1 MRSACTT
8 VPARSSGAVRSNKF
22 HDLKSSVAK
31 TDQRGMALRLAFVA
45 LLATAALVSGCG
57 GAPARIPESASLAP
71 ADAVVF
77 ARITTD
83 DDSSQWQK
91 AERVLAR
98 IPGVR
103 DTLVSAIKQELSD
116 EGLDWETD
124 VAPAL
129 GDEVVIV
136 ATAKLRP
143 IVLLRPESEAKLAA
157 LLAKSDEAPAR
168 GEVDG
173 WVALAEKDA
182 DLADYRAALE
192 RGTIEGDDGFAAG
205 LEALPAESL
214 GLVWVDMAVLT
225 EELSPVFQQATQE
238 KLDLGI
244 DWLSAS
250 LSAEDD
256 GMLVAMGART
266 PGQGDSHYEPTLFR
280 RVPADAVAALS
291 FGGTQRALDRIQGQ
305 VDVDGLSQMIEEAT
319 GVSLDGIVDALS
331 GEGVLYVRPGETLP
345 EVTLALAPPDPDK
358 TWTTVDRLARTL
370 ATEMHATVT
379 TSIENGLEVST
390 LVVEDV
396 TIRYARLDVDTI
408 VVTTGEDALALLVG
422 TGPKLVDSEGFGRA
436 AEDVGLEGR
445 TKGFVYVDVDGM
457 LPLIEGLAGEN
468 IPADVRDGV
477 AAVDSLIFQTSGDGD
492 STRVSGFVRVP

>member
-1 MRSACTT
+1 MAC
-8 VPARSSGAVRSNKF
+8 
-22 HDLKSSVAK
+22 
-31 TDQRGMALRLAFVA
+31 RLAFVA
-45 LLATAALVSGCG
+45 LLATAALTVGCG
-57 GAPARIPESASLAP
+57 GAAPQIPESASLAP
-71 ADAVVF
+71 SDAVVF

-83 DDSSQWQK
+83 DDSAQWQK
-91 AERVLAR
+91 AERVLER

-103 DTLVSAIKQELSD
+103 DTLVSAIEQQLSD

-129 GDEVVIV
+129 GDEVVVV

-143 IVLLRPESEAKLAA
+143 IVLLQPQSEEKLAA
-157 LLAKSDEAPAR
+157 LLEKSDEVPAR

-173 WVALAEKDA
+173 WVALAEKDT
-182 DLADYRAALE
+182 DLADYRAALD
-192 RGTIEGDDGFAAG
+192 RGTIEGDEAFAAG
-205 LEALPAESL
+205 LEALPDESL

-225 EELSPVFQQATQE
+225 DELSPVFQQATQE
-238 KLDLGI
+238 EIDLGI

-266 PGQGDSHYEPTLFR
+266 PGGNDTHYEPTLFR
-280 RVPADAVAALS
+280 SVPADAVAAVS
-291 FGGTQRALDRIQGQ
+291 FGGTQGALDRLQGQ

-331 GEGVLYVRPGETLP
+331 GEGVLYVRPGENLP
-345 EVTLALAPPDPDK
+345 EVTLALAPPDPDE
-358 TWTTVDRLARTL
+358 TWDTVDRLARKL
-370 ATEMHATVT
+370 GSEMQATVT

-396 TIRYARLDVDTI
+396 TVRYARLDADTI
-408 VVTTGEDALALLVG
+408 VVTTGEDALALLAG
-422 TGPKLVDSEGFGRA
+422 TGPKLVDSEGYLRA
-436 AEDVGLEGR
+436 AEDVGLGDR

-457 LPLIEGLAGEN
+457 LPLIESLAGES
-468 IPADVRDGV
+468 IPPDVRDGV

-492 STRVSGFVRVP
+492 SMRVSGFVRVP